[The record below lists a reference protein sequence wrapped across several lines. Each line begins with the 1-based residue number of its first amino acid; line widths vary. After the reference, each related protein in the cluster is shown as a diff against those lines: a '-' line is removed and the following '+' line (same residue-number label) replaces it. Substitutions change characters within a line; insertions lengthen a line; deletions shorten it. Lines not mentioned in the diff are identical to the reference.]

1 VALSSTIFLH
11 SSPFGQKLW
20 FDQEK
25 DLRGLTVNRNLRAR
39 RKCVNISACE
49 DLSGRDDV
57 GLGKSY
63 SF

>member
-1 VALSSTIFLH
+1 VALSSTIFSH

-25 DLRGLTVNRNLRAR
+25 ELRGLTANRNLRAR